1 MIMLKSKLSFYSGNV
16 LYFFGITLFMLNV
29 GSGYHYLSLL
39 PSTIL
44 CILVVGAALLL
55 IQKNKDVNSFMN
67 TIKFQVIMA
76 SYYLFIAVLVG
87 IKVGNFVLAFLL
99 LLMLI
104 SNIQI
109 DMREKKKGEI
119 HS

>member
-1 MIMLKSKLSFYSGNV
+1 MLKGKRNFYIGNI
-16 LYFFGITLFMLNV
+16 LYFLGITLFLLNV

-39 PSTIL
+39 SSTIL

-55 IQKNKDVNSFMN
+55 IQKNKDVTSFMN
-67 TIKFQVIMA
+67 TIKFQLIMA
-76 SYYLFIAVLVG
+76 SFYLFIAVLVG
-87 IKVGNFVLAFLL
+87 IKVGDFVLAFLL

-109 DMREKKKGEI
+109 DMREKKKAEI
-119 HS
+119 QS